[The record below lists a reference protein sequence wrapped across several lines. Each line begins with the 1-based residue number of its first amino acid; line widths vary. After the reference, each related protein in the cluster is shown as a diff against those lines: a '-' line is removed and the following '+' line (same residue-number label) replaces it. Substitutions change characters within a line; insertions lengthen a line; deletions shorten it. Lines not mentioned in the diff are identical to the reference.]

1 MARRDALKEK
11 GYTRLPGTARHYRA
25 PNGREVTYRAAFT
38 AATGRSFEAA
48 VKDPGKFKA
57 ELNLARQ
64 AREAAR
70 KGDLSS
76 SRLASKAEERAIAGA
91 TLRELTKGHGLSTAT
106 KAGLR
111 GKGKAEPTTYSR
123 RVLAVLHREGGNSP
137 NGAKARLLVALGRRD
152 PDADYDVGETP

>member
-1 MARRDALKEK
+1 MARHDALKDK

-25 PNGREVTYRAAFT
+25 PDGREVTYRAAFT

-48 VKDPGKFKA
+48 VKDPGKFRS

-64 AREAAR
+64 ARDAAR
-70 KGDLSS
+70 RGELSS
-76 SRLASKAEERAIAGA
+76 SRLASKAEERSIAGS
-91 TLRELTKGHGLSTAT
+91 TLRELTRGHGLSTAT

-111 GKGKAEPTTYSR
+111 GRGAAKPTDYSR

-137 NGAKARLLVALGRRD
+137 NGKKARLLVALGRRE